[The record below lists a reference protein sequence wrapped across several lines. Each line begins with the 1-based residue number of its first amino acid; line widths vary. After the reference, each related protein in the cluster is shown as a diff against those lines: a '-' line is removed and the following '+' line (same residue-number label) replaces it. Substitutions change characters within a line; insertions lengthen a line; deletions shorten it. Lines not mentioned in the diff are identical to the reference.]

1 MFVMTNFQISAT
13 KKRFGPC

>member
-1 MFVMTNFQISAT
+1 MIVMTNFQISAT